1 MANFKTTLSWTES
14 PVVPRG
20 KMPKIIEQSIDVL
33 VGDSD
38 GLRRMILSPDP
49 RTIAALEVMKGEQV
63 LVEVAHSHSVVAR
76 DENGRFYLVPTFL
89 LKANNIL
96 NQFRMLVKETD
107 VSLEAAFTLCKI

>member
-14 PVVPRG
+14 PVAPRG
-20 KMPKIIEQSIDVL
+20 KMPKIIERSIDVL

-38 GLRRMILSPDP
+38 GLKRMILSPDP
-49 RTIAALEVMKGEQV
+49 HATSALDVMKGQQV

-76 DENGRFYLVPTFL
+76 DENGQFYLVPTFL

-96 NQFRMLVKETD
+96 SEFRMLVKETD
-107 VSLEAAFTLCKI
+107 VSLDAAFTLCKI